1 MAPEEQGPVP
11 MMGYIVQFQILTAD
25 KVAAASGMIYI
36 KIMMCSPMNIIKI
49 ILKIRESQWRIR
61 YQPN

>member
-25 KVAAASGMIYI
+25 KVAAASGEIHG
-36 KIMMCSPMNIIKI
+36 P
-49 ILKIRESQWRIR
+49 
-61 YQPN
+61 

>member
-25 KVAAASGMIYI
+25 KVAAASGMIQSFSDFSGN
-36 KIMMCSPMNIIKI
+36 KGFLQTTKK
-49 ILKIRESQWRIR
+49 LE
-61 YQPN
+61 

>member
-25 KVAAASGMIYI
+25 KVAAASGEIHGRSFMGHQ
-36 KIMMCSPMNIIKI
+36 
-49 ILKIRESQWRIR
+49 L
-61 YQPN
+61 

>member
-25 KVAAASGMIYI
+25 KVAAASGMVFINLTI
-36 KIMMCSPMNIIKI
+36 
-49 ILKIRESQWRIR
+49 
-61 YQPN
+61 

>member
-1 MAPEEQGPVP
+1 MMNWTKIELSDESIELKWMAPEEQGPVP

-36 KIMMCSPMNIIKI
+36 EWV
-49 ILKIRESQWRIR
+49 LFFDE
-61 YQPN
+61 

>member
-25 KVAAASGMIYI
+25 KVAAASGMIYLTSNDPARNWLSRNQSAI
-36 KIMMCSPMNIIKI
+36 AYRQSEVKFT
-49 ILKIRESQWRIR
+49 
-61 YQPN
+61 

>member
-25 KVAAASGMIYI
+25 KVAAASGEALWCIIYEAT
-36 KIMMCSPMNIIKI
+36 K
-49 ILKIRESQWRIR
+49 
-61 YQPN
+61 